1 MKTSELRKIIK
12 EELKFVLAQGSYGTK
27 NLRISGK
34 LVDIDSIKLDGV
46 DANDYPDMTD
56 SYATSAAFKD
66 GTELTDADLGR
77 LNKTYA
83 GTIFDLARQSVMEE

>member
-12 EELKFVLAQGSYGTK
+12 EELKFVLAEGSYGTK

-56 SYATSAAFKD
+56 LKMAQNLLMQTSGD
-66 GTELTDADLGR
+66 
-77 LNKTYA
+77 
-83 GTIFDLARQSVMEE
+83 